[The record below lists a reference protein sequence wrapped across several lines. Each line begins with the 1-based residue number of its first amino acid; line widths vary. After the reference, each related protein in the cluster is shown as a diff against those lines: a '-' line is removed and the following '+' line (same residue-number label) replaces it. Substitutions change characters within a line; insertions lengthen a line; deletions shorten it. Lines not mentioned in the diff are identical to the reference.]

1 MAVVLAIY
9 GFVEL
14 ILLLAATVIN
24 ERVRPI
30 FHAVGI
36 RERWKRMGY
45 KENAIEGMCPLE
57 ESTMR
62 LTKVNAKGQVTI
74 PADLRERFGLRK
86 GTRIDWTK
94 DGSRL
99 VLTPVTRP
107 RKRSRG
113 KL

>member
-1 MAVVLAIY
+1 MAIVLAIY
-9 GFVEL
+9 GFADL

-36 RERWKRMGY
+36 GERWKRMGH
-45 KENAIEGMCPLE
+45 KENPIEGMCPLG

-74 PADLRERFGLRK
+74 PAELRERFGLGK
-86 GTRIDWTK
+86 GTRIDWAK

-107 RKRSRG
+107 RKRT
-113 KL
+113 